1 MIFETNREVW
11 SSSQENVSGV
21 ETLAVRVGLQKLHQC
36 SRLNSREEA
45 YMACVDAE
53 LPSLNSAV
61 GQGLCTVQLTHV
73 ALEIHV
79 SKEFFTKTL
88 KLNSVKFK

>member
-1 MIFETNREVW
+1 
-11 SSSQENVSGV
+11 
-21 ETLAVRVGLQKLHQC
+21 
-36 SRLNSREEA
+36 
-45 YMACVDAE
+45 MACVDAE

-61 GQGLCTVQLTHV
+61 GQGLRTVQLTHV

-79 SKEFFTKTL
+79 SMEFFTKTL